1 MGMTMPEAE
10 IDLSESLEALEEAL
24 LVRDGVRVWQIL
36 EDLGPEDQRWTWAR
50 LNEEERDQVVH
61 LLEKEDLADLV
72 QHLAEAQAVE
82 LLEELTPDEAADIV
96 EELPDD
102 VGGHL
107 LREMDDEESAAII
120 ERIQDKED
128 QQELRERIEYEWD
141 SAGGMM
147 SEAML
152 AFPAQAKVGEV
163 LDDLSANAEEY
174 ADHDVQYAYVVDAG
188 DRLLGVLRLRDLVLT
203 PRTTEL
209 ASIMIGSPHS
219 VRVEATLRELADF
232 FDDHNFIGLP
242 VVDADGRLKGV
253 VLRDAVREAL
263 ADNSAADYLRSR
275 GIVGGEELRSMPLAG
290 RCLRRLSW
298 LAPNIVLN
306 LVAAS
311 VIAANESTLEAVIAL
326 AVFLPI
332 VSDMSGCSGNQAVA
346 VSIRELTLGTLRPR
360 DFLLV
365 FFKEASVGIIN
376 GLVLGALLGG
386 VASLW
391 KGSVILGL
399 VVGGALALN
408 TILSVLIGG
417 LVPLMLKRFKVDPAL
432 ASGPILTTCTDLCGF
447 FLVLTIAKLF
457 LEQLAGL

>member
-1 MGMTMPEAE
+1 MSAVEE
-10 IDLSESLEALEEAL
+10 IDLHSSLEALEAALEAH
-24 LVRDGVRVWQIL
+24 DGIL
-36 EDLGPEDQRWTWAR
+36 AWSGLKELGPEDQRWIWAR
-50 LNEEERDQVVH
+50 LNEESRDTLVH
-61 LLEKEDLADLV
+61 LLEKEDLAGFV
-72 QHLAEAQAVE
+72 QHLAEVQAVE
-82 LLEELTPDEAADIV
+82 LLEELPPDEAADIV

-107 LREMDDEESAAII
+107 LREMDDEESSAII
-120 ERIQDKED
+120 EEIDDAED

-147 SEAML
+147 SEAL
-152 AFPAQAKVGEV
+152 LSFSASAQVGAV
-163 LDDLSANAEEY
+163 LDELSAHAEEY
-174 ADHDVQYAYVVDAG
+174 ADHDVQYAYVVDQ
-188 DRLLGVLRLRDLVLT
+188 DERLQGVLRLRDLVLT
-203 PRTTEL
+203 PRTTPL
-209 ASIMIGSPHS
+209 SSIMIRSPHAVS
-219 VRVEATLRELADF
+219 VDEDLHGLAEIFEDNEF
-232 FDDHNFIGLP
+232 VGLP
-242 VVDADGRLKGV
+242 VVDEEGRLKGV
-253 VLRDAVREAL
+253 ILREAVQEAM
-263 ADNSAADYLRSR
+263 ADSSASDYLRSR

-311 VIAANESTLEAVIAL
+311 VIAANEATLEAVIAL

-360 DFLLV
+360 DFFLV
-365 FFKEASVGIIN
+365 FFKEGTVGIIN
-376 GLVLGALLGG
+376 GLVLGALLGA
-386 VASLW
+386 VAALW
-391 KGSVILGL
+391 KDSVLLGV

-408 TILSVLIGG
+408 TILSVLLGG
-417 LVPLMLKRFKVDPAL
+417 LVPLLLKRFKIDPAL

-447 FLVLTIAKLF
+447 FLVLSIAKVF

>member
-1 MGMTMPEAE
+1 MGEGMPEIE
-10 IDLSESLEALEEAL
+10 TDLAASLQSLEEAL
-24 LVRDGVRVWQIL
+24 LGRDGVKVWQIL

-50 LNEEERDQVVH
+50 LNDEERDQVVH

-72 QHLAEAQAVE
+72 QHLAEAQAIE
-82 LLEELTPDEAADIV
+82 LLEDLTPDEAADIV
-96 EELPDD
+96 EELPDE

-107 LREMDDEESAAII
+107 LRGMDDEESSAII
-120 ERIQDKED
+120 EKIEDEDK
-128 QQELRERIEYEWD
+128 QELRERIEYEWD

-147 SEAML
+147 SEAAL
-152 AFPAQAKVGEV
+152 AFPSHASVGEV

-174 ADHDVQYAYVVDAG
+174 ADHDVQYAYVVDG
-188 DRLLGVLRLRDLVLT
+188 EEKLQGVLRLRDLVLT
-203 PRTTEL
+203 PRFTKL
-209 ASIMIGSPHS
+209 AEIMIGSPHS
-219 VRVEATLRELADF
+219 VRVDETLRELADF
-232 FDDHNFIGLP
+232 FEDHNFIGLP
-242 VVDADGRLKGV
+242 VVDDRGRLKGV
-253 VLRDAVREAL
+253 VLREAVREAL
-263 ADNSAADYLRSR
+263 ADNSASDYLRSR

-311 VIAANESTLEAVIAL
+311 VIAANESTLAAVIAL

-365 FFKEASVGIIN
+365 FFKEGAVGVIN
-376 GLVLGALLGG
+376 GLVLGALLGA
-386 VASLW
+386 VAAFW

-447 FLVLTIAKLF
+447 FLVLTIAKMF
-457 LEQLAGL
+457 LDQLAGL